1 MNIIIVGGDEM
12 GTNLAKL
19 FEKEAEITIVE
30 KDEILAKKLSQKTN
44 ALIIHGDGTDISIL
58 KEAKINKAD
67 ALVITTGDDT
77 VNLMVSQIGKSE
89 KVPIVIP
96 LVRKPENVELFKR
109 LGIDSV
115 VSVAG
120 SIANDIN
127 RVIRTHG
134 DSKIIAQFGKGDVQI
149 IQQLIPEKSKLINKK
164 VKITNA
170 VITAIYRKGEIIIPK
185 DDTRLKQDDVLL
197 LAVKTK
203 HLTNVL
209 KIIEKKVERK

>member
-1 MNIIIVGGDEM
+1 MNIIIVGGDETGM
-12 GTNLAKL
+12 NLAKL

-30 KDEILAKKLSQKTN
+30 KDEILAKELSQKTN

-67 ALVITTGDDT
+67 ALVVTTGDDT

-89 KVPIVIP
+89 QVPIVIP

-109 LGIDSV
+109 LGVDSV

-120 SIANDIN
+120 SIASDIN

-134 DSKIIAQFGKGDVQI
+134 DAKIIAQFGKGDVQI
-149 IQQLIPEKSKLINKK
+149 IKHLIPKKSKLINKK
-164 VKITNA
+164 AEIENA
-170 VITAIYRKGEIIIPK
+170 VITAIFRDSQIIIPEA
-185 DDTRLKQDDVLL
+185 DTRLKQEDVLL
-197 LAVKTK
+197 LTVKTEYLK
-203 HLTNVL
+203 KVL
-209 KIIEKKVERK
+209 KLIEKL